1 MDCNDYIVWIFCMN
15 VAYCIVFALTIL
27 YISI

>member
-15 VAYCIVFALTIL
+15 VAYCICIDNPL
-27 YISI
+27 YIYIK